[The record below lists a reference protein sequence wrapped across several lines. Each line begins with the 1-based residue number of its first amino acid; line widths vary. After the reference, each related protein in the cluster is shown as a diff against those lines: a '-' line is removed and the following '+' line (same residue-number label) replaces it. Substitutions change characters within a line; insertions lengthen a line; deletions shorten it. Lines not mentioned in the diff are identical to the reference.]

1 MRPLYKVRNKRAF
14 LTAAFG
20 ELAGS
25 ALVSFEGSL
34 NGTGLLNVPGVSSDE
49 TKVLK
54 RNTLWPK
61 QDFIILPLE
70 PETIASIMV
79 AIGGTVPR
87 GILHIQVEK
96 AGQLQL
102 GLYDNFAPKATLFGP
117 ALTPQIVA
125 TFQNDGLIASWTEK

>member
-1 MRPLYKVRNKRAF
+1 VNPLYKIRNKRAF
-14 LTAAFG
+14 LTAAFR

-25 ALVSFEGSL
+25 AIVSFEGSL
-34 NGTGLLNVPGVSSDE
+34 SGTGLLNVTGASGEE

-61 QDFIILPLE
+61 QDFIVLPLE
-70 PETIASIMV
+70 PDTAASIMV

-102 GLYDNFAPKATLFGP
+102 GVYDNFAPKAMLFGP

-125 TFQNDGLIASWTEK
+125 NFQNDGLISSWTEK

>member
-1 MRPLYKVRNKRAF
+1 MPPLYKVRDKRAF

-25 ALVSFEGSL
+25 AMVSFEGSL
-34 NGTGLLNVPGVSSDE
+34 SGTGLLNMTGSSDDE

-61 QDFIILPLE
+61 QDFIVLPLE
-70 PETIASIMV
+70 PETAASIMN

-87 GILHIQVEK
+87 GIIHIQVEK
-96 AGQLQL
+96 ADRLQL
-102 GLYDNFAPKATLFGP
+102 GLYDNFAPKAMLFGP
-117 ALTPQIVA
+117 ALTPQILE
-125 TFQNDGLIASWTEK
+125 TFQNHGLISTWTEK